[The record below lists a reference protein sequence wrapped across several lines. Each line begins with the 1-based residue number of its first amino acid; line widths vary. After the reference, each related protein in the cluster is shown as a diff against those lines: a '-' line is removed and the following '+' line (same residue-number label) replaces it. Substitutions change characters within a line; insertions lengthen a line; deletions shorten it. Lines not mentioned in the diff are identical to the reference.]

1 MKEKNT
7 IGFLVNRTVKLV
19 ASESPRVNRRMVNLV
34 VTILRYVGCIRTNNN
49 GKGRFAMKMEKIE
62 IQDNGW
68 IKDTARMC
76 GDVTVGCSDTA
87 GILEKGLES
96 ADFLKS
102 KYGELTELT
111 LRLDGDIAEVTQ
123 ATADARSLSES
134 AITNLNGGAQT
145 IGISMT
151 RFSEMIALIESL
163 GAHITGFA
171 AAMEQVK
178 RVSQSIDTIARTTNM
193 LALNAA
199 IEAEKAGE
207 AGQTFAVVAAEVK
220 KLALDTR
227 TAAVEIT
234 GTVNSLSNEASKFVG
249 QIEDGIS
256 TSGAAQKQFASLQQ
270 VINGVTQIVDQ
281 VGNRNGEIADST
293 SAIHRSLVESQKM
306 RDDVAAANGAMFE
319 AVTSAHCQIVD
330 LENQANRMFDHIVH
344 SGLSSEDQLFV
355 DLAQVSAAELTSLT
369 EAAIAAGSLKM
380 DELFD
385 TDMQP
390 VPGSNPPRFSTKLT
404 KWAEQHW
411 QPLIERVKAQNGAIL
426 STVPTSRKGFLP
438 IHLKEFSKQ
447 PTGDIAHDTKYCR
460 NGRILLGGIDDIA
473 KASEQDYMMA
483 VYRHEGDG
491 KTYQTVRNVYVPLR
505 FNGQRWGD
513 FEIAYVI

>member
-1 MKEKNT
+1 
-7 IGFLVNRTVKLV
+7 
-19 ASESPRVNRRMVNLV
+19 
-34 VTILRYVGCIRTNNN
+34 
-49 GKGRFAMKMEKIE
+49 MKMEKIE
-62 IQDNGW
+62 IQDNRW
-68 IKDTARMC
+68 IKETARIC

-87 GILEKGLES
+87 GILEDGLAS

-111 LRLDGDIAEVTQ
+111 LRLDSDIAEVTQ
-123 ATADARSLSES
+123 ATSDARSLSES
-134 AITNLNGGAQT
+134 AITKLNGGAET

-163 GAHITGFA
+163 GTHITGFA
-171 AAMEQVK
+171 SAMEQVK

-256 TSGAAQKQFASLQQ
+256 TSGAAHQQFSSLQQ
-270 VINGVTQIVDQ
+270 VIDGVTQIVGQ
-281 VGNRNGEIADST
+281 VGEHNREIADST
-293 SAIHRSLVESQKM
+293 SAIHRSLVESQKV
-306 RDDVAAANGAMFE
+306 RDDVAEANGAMFD
-319 AVTSAHCQIVD
+319 AVGNAHRQIVD

-344 SGLSSEDQLFV
+344 SGLSPEDLEFV
-355 DLAQVSAAELTSLT
+355 ELAKEEARLLVEVT
-369 EAAIAAGSLKM
+369 ESAIAKGELSA
-380 DELFD
+380 EALFD
-385 TDMQP
+385 TNYQP
-390 VPGSNPPRFSTKLT
+390 VPGSNPARFTTKLT
-404 KWAEQHW
+404 KWAEQNW
-411 QPLIERVKAQNGAIL
+411 QPIIEAMKARRPDTIL
-426 STVPTSRKGFLP
+426 SCVPTSREGFLP
-438 IHLKEFSKQ
+438 IHLREFSRV
-447 PTGDIAHDTKYCR
+447 PTGDLAHDTKYCR
-460 NGRILLGGIDDIA
+460 NGRILLGGIDDVA
-473 KASEQDYMMA
+473 KASDQDYMMA

-491 KTYQTVRNVYVPLR
+491 KTFTTVRNVYVPLR
-505 FNGQRWGD
+505 INGRRWGD
-513 FEIAYVI
+513 AEIAYVI

>member
-1 MKEKNT
+1 
-7 IGFLVNRTVKLV
+7 V
-19 ASESPRVNRRMVNLV
+19 
-34 VTILRYVGCIRTNNN
+34 
-49 GKGRFAMKMEKIE
+49 KMEKIE
-62 IQDNGW
+62 IQDNAW

-87 GILEKGLES
+87 GILENGLAS
-96 ADFLKS
+96 ADFLKA

-123 ATADARSLSES
+123 ATSDARSLSES
-134 AITNLNGGAQT
+134 AISKLNGGAET

-151 RFSEMIALIESL
+151 RFSEMIVLIESL
-163 GAHITGFA
+163 GTHITGFA
-171 AAMEQVK
+171 SAMEQVK

-199 IEAEKAGE
+199 IEAEKAGD

-249 QIEDGIS
+249 QIQDGIS
-256 TSGAAQKQFASLQQ
+256 TSGEAQRQFSSLQQ
-270 VINGVTQIVDQ
+270 VIDGVTQTVGQ
-281 VGNRNGEIADST
+281 VANRNGEIADST

-306 RDDVAAANGAMFE
+306 RDDVAEANGAMFQ
-319 AVTSAHCQIVD
+319 AVTSAHHQIVD

-344 SGLSSEDQLFV
+344 SGLSSEDQFFV
-355 DLAQVSAAELTSLT
+355 DLAQASAVELMNLT
-369 EAAIAAGSLKM
+369 EAAIITATLKM
-380 DELFD
+380 EELFD

-390 VPGSNPPRFSTKLT
+390 VPGSNPPRFTTKLT
-404 KWAEQHW
+404 RWAEQHW
-411 QPLIERVKAQNGAIL
+411 QPLIERVNVQSGAIL
-426 STVPTSRKGFLP
+426 SVVPTSRTGFLP
-438 IHLKEFSKQ
+438 IHLKEFSRT
-447 PTGDIAHDTKYCR
+447 PTGDVAHDTKYCR
-460 NGRILLGGIDDIA
+460 NGRVLFDGIDLVA

-491 KTYQTVRNVYVPLR
+491 KTYQTVRNVYVPIR
-505 FNGQRWGD
+505 INGKRWGD